1 MGGKFRIET
10 DAGDY
15 DGAWERYRIDYVKG
29 EVTLDFTEVEM
40 ADKEPKSATLAMYIW
55 KFMERY
61 DIPLDV
67 KVDIYCE
74 IRDRN

>member
-1 MGGKFRIET
+1 MSGKFRIEAN
-10 DAGDY
+10 DVEY
-15 DGAWERYRIDYVKG
+15 DGTWSDYNIDYVKG
-29 EVTLDFTEVEM
+29 RVTLDFTEVDYVE
-40 ADKEPKSATLAMYIW
+40 ESATLAMYIW